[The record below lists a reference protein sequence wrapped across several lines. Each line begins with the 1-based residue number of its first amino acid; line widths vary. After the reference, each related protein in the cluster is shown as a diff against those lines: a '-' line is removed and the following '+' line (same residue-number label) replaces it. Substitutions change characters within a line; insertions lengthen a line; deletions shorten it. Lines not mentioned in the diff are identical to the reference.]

1 MQGKGQS
8 GIPNTIQHWRTGFG
22 QRFPT
27 EGVLRED
34 ATMADLGGWQQRPAG
49 HA

>member
-1 MQGKGQS
+1 MQGKT
-8 GIPNTIQHWRTGFG
+8 PNAVQQWRTGFG

-27 EGVLRED
+27 EVVLGED
-34 ATMADLGGWQQRPAG
+34 TTMVDLGGWQQRPAG